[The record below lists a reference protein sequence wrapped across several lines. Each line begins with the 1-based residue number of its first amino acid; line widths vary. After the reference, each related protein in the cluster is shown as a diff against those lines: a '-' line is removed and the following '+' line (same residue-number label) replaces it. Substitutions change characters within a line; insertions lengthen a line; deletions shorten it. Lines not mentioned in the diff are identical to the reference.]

1 MRKILNIGMMGAL
14 MTLILLTNTAYP
26 QADNETLPKKEG
38 QTEIALDS
46 GSYVI
51 GPEDVLYIHVWKEPT
66 LTVTVPVR
74 SDGKISLPLIDEIQ
88 AAGLSAL
95 QVKGIVT
102 QRLKEYLDDPI
113 VTVTVKE
120 GNSHKVYVSGSVKL
134 PGAYKISAEATLLQ
148 IIPMAGG
155 FTEWA
160 KQKKILIIRKENGGE
175 KRIIVNYKKIM
186 DGKDPGSNIILKPGD
201 TIIVP

>member
-1 MRKILNIGMMGAL
+1 MKKLLNIGMMGVL
-14 MTLILLTNTAYP
+14 VLFISFNHAYP
-26 QADNETLPKKEG
+26 QAESETLTKREA
-38 QTEIALDS
+38 QAEIAPDS

-74 SDGKISLPLIDEIQ
+74 SDGKISLPLIDEIH
-88 AAGLSAL
+88 AAGLRAL
-95 QVKGIVT
+95 QVKKIVT

-120 GNSHKVYVSGSVKL
+120 GNSHKVYVTGSVKL
-134 PGAYKISAEATLLQ
+134 PGVYKISSETNLLQ

-160 KQKKILIIRKENGGE
+160 NQKKILIIRKENGGE

-186 DGKDPGSNIILKPGD
+186 DGKDPRSNITLKSGD
-201 TIIVP
+201 TVIVP